1 MCGVALSYITSLTAE
16 PNSPNF
22 EKVRASVEDD
32 FNRAK
37 QENPDLIF
45 VIPHMGTQFTD
56 APDEYQEIW
65 TDIFISLGADTVLND
80 HTHSVQPVEVFEKD
94 GKNRAVIN
102 CPGNY
107 ANIYREYNGDASAM
121 TEIYVDRET
130 KTITGTGV
138 IPMWTEC
145 QLSGNYRALP
155 IYDILNDDDLK
166 GQITTNDLKRIEEVN
181 EHITSVMLGKAV
193 PIEDVCER
201 YFITKDGFFLTKSSP
216 AILSDKAV
224 NSVLYQKLTT
234 VNSVCYVGDS
244 ITEGTKNGGYG
255 WYRPIENLSKNV
267 TECAKGGGTTK
278 TILSTVTADSDF
290 YVVALGTNDVRYRNE
305 ELCSM
310 TSVEYI
316 NNLQNFVDRIISENP
331 NAEFAFVAPW
341 LSLENDTI
349 SALPAEQKNNMIE
362 EYSSALKEWCS
373 RNNFIFSN
381 PNNQI
386 KQCLDL
392 YVQSEFM
399 VDFIHPNKGNGIDL
413 YCKAVLESSIS
424 C

>member
-1 MCGVALSYITSLTAE
+1 M
-16 PNSPNF
+16 
-22 EKVRASVEDD
+22 
-32 FNRAK
+32 
-37 QENPDLIF
+37 
-45 VIPHMGTQFTD
+45 
-56 APDEYQEIW
+56 
-65 TDIFISLGADTVLND
+65 
-80 HTHSVQPVEVFEKD
+80 
-94 GKNRAVIN
+94 
-102 CPGNY
+102 
-107 ANIYREYNGDASAM
+107 
-121 TEIYVDRET
+121 
-130 KTITGTGV
+130 
-138 IPMWTEC
+138 
-145 QLSGNYRALP
+145 
-155 IYDILNDDDLK
+155 
-166 GQITTNDLKRIEEVN
+166 
-181 EHITSVMLGKAV
+181 
-193 PIEDVCER
+193 
-201 YFITKDGFFLTKSSP
+201 
-216 AILSDKAV
+216 
-224 NSVLYQKLTT
+224 LYQKLTT